1 MAQQTPY
8 KRILVIINPV
18 SGLQD
23 PDDTERILHK
33 RAQEVGAELD
43 IRRTQGE
50 GDALKWAEGAEEEGF
65 DLVLVSGGDGTV
77 VEAITGL
84 IHSDSTIPLAQLPTG
99 TASLI
104 ALALGISR
112 NHKKALDIVFSKE
125 SKTVNMDVGYLPKE
139 DRYFALIVGAGYDAH
154 IMEDS
159 PRSLKRR
166 LGFIAYVLVGIKELF
181 SLRNTNITLELDGEV
196 KEVQAHTAMVVNI
209 GRIDSANITL
219 GPDIWHHDGTLDVM
233 VVASTGLRDILRL
246 TWRVMTRNF
255 SNYRDLRFYK
265 ANKVRISAETPL
277 PTQIDGDPL
286 GKTPLEVEVVPNG
299 VLMLV
304 PDDYEPRPGSDTD
317 AEVGSQR

>member
-1 MAQQTPY
+1 MSNIAY
-8 KRILVIINPV
+8 RRILAIINPV

-23 PDDTERILHK
+23 PDDTEKMLRE
-33 RAQEVGAELD
+33 RAQEAEVELEV
-43 IRRTQGE
+43 RRTEGD
-50 GDALKWAEGAEEEGF
+50 GDALGWAEEAEEQGF

-84 IHSDSTIPLAQLPTG
+84 IHSNSTIPLAQLPTG

-112 NHKKALDIVFSKE
+112 NLEKALDLVFDEK
-125 SKTVNMDVGYLPKE
+125 SKTVHLDVGYLPQQ
-139 DRYFALIVGAGYDAH
+139 DRYFALIVGSGYDAH

-181 SLRNTNITLELDGEV
+181 SLRRTNITLELDGEI
-196 KEVQAHTAMVVNI
+196 KKVQAHTAMVVNI

-246 TWRVMTRNF
+246 TWRVLRRDF

-265 ANKVRISAETPL
+265 AHKVRISAETPL

-286 GKTPLEVEVVPNG
+286 GETPLEVEVVPDG

-304 PDDYEPRPGSDTD
+304 PESYEPKSGDESGASGD
-317 AEVGSQR
+317 QR

>member
-1 MAQQTPY
+1 MSNIAY
-8 KRILVIINPV
+8 RRILAIINPV

-23 PDDTERILHK
+23 PDDTEKMLRE
-33 RAQEVGAELD
+33 RAQEAEVELEV
-43 IRRTQGE
+43 RRTEGD
-50 GDALKWAEGAEEEGF
+50 GDALGWAEEAEEQGF

-84 IHSDSTIPLAQLPTG
+84 IHSNSTIPLAQLPTG

-112 NHKKALDIVFSKE
+112 NLEKALDLVFDE
-125 SKTVNMDVGYLPKE
+125 RSKTVHLDVGYLPQQ
-139 DRYFALIVGAGYDAH
+139 DRYFALIVGSGYDAH

-181 SLRNTNITLELDGEV
+181 SLRRTNITLELDGEV
-196 KEVQAHTAMVVNI
+196 KKVQAHTAMVVNI

-246 TWRVMTRNF
+246 TWRVLRRDF

-265 ANKVRISAETPL
+265 AHKVRISAETPL

-286 GKTPLEVEVVPNG
+286 GETPLEVEVVPDG

-304 PDDYEPRPGSDTD
+304 PESYEPKSGDESGASGD
-317 AEVGSQR
+317 QR

>member
-1 MAQQTPY
+1 MSNIAY
-8 KRILVIINPV
+8 RRILAIINPV
-18 SGLQD
+18 SGQQD
-23 PDDTERILHK
+23 PDDTEKILRE
-33 RAQEVGAELD
+33 RAQEAEVELE
-43 IRRTQGE
+43 IRRTEGD
-50 GDALKWAEGAEEEGF
+50 GDALGWAEEAEEQGF

-112 NHKKALDIVFSKE
+112 NLEKALDLVFDE
-125 SKTVNMDVGYLPKE
+125 RSKTVHLDVGYLPQQ
-139 DRYFALIVGAGYDAH
+139 DRYFALIIGAGYDAH

-166 LGFIAYVLVGIKELF
+166 LGFFAYVLVGIKELF
-181 SLRNTNITLELDGEV
+181 SLRRTDITLELDGEI
-196 KEVQAHTAMVVNI
+196 KKVQAHTAMVVNI
-209 GRIDSANITL
+209 GRIDSANIML

-246 TWRVMTRNF
+246 TWRVMRRDF

-265 ANKVRISAETPL
+265 AHKVRISAETPL

-286 GKTPLEVEVVPNG
+286 GETPLEVEVVPDG

-304 PDDYEPRPGSDTD
+304 PNDYEPKSGDASGSTS
-317 AEVGSQR
+317 GSQR